1 MKIVNFKKFIR
12 SICRVL
18 LVIFAL
24 SILCA
29 KSTLSHKKQEYTKFY
44 VAEGDTLWN
53 IAQGLQRDNEY
64 YKNKDIR
71 EIIYSIKTINNLET
85 SNLILDQELL
95 IPIV

>member
-12 SICRVL
+12 SICIVL
-18 LVIFAL
+18 LIIFAL
-24 SILCA
+24 LILCA
-29 KSTLSHKKQEYTKFY
+29 KSTLSHKKTEYTKFY